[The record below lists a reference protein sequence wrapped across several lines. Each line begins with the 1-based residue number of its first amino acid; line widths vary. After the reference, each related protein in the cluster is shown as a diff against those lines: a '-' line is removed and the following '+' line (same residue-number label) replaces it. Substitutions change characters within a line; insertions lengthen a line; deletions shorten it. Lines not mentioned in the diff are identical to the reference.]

1 MKILGMFGHTN
12 INTKNTNADLMCILL
27 TNLAKNDA
35 INKVLDF
42 EVELDDEHKKCSLQ
56 RKSLIV

>member
-1 MKILGMFGHTN
+1 
-12 INTKNTNADLMCILL
+12 MCILL

-42 EVELDDEHKKCSLQ
+42 EVELDDEHKKCFLQ
-56 RKSLIV
+56 RKLLIV